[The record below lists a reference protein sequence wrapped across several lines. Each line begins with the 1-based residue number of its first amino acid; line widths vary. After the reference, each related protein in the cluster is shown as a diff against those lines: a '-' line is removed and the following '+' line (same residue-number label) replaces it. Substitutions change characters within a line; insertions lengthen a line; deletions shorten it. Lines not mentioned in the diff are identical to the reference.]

1 MALGIVCGGVLAYCG
16 GVWLWWRAGHVF
28 LDLCVPWCVPVFS
41 SARWVLIACC
51 VLLTKLGPS
60 VVCASAADY
69 AGLWFV
75 LTVLGFASS
84 LGRTHHL
91 SVAAFPSLFIM
102 LSMYT
107 L

>member
-1 MALGIVCGGVLAYCG
+1 MVAGGGLGMCSLICATHGA
-16 GVWLWWRAGHVF
+16 F
-28 LDLCVPWCVPVFS
+28 LSVS